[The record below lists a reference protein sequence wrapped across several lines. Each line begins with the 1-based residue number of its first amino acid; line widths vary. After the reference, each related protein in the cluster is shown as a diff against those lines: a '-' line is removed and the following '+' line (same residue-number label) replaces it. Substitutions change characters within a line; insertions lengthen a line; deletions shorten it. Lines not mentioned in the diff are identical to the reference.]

1 MQVPPGTIW
10 YIMSRVAIESSPCNR
25 LLYSLDTKSR
35 TMRHLSSCLTASA
48 LVFSCSFAFCAG
60 IVQAQD
66 SAPATQKDSAAKE
79 RDGNESEWKGLLPAE
94 GLEGW
99 EITNFGG
106 EGEIANKDGE
116 LVLEPGDPLTGIT
129 RLSKDFPTEN
139 YEMQW
144 SAQRVNGSDFFA
156 GVTFPVGKEYCSF
169 ICGGWGGGLV
179 GISSINGNDASE
191 NETASYR
198 NFKNGKWYSF
208 KVRVDPTHISV
219 WLDDEQILQ
228 VEREN
233 RRFSVRAEVMR
244 SRPVGYCAFQSKVI
258 VKDWKFRTIK

>member
-1 MQVPPGTIW
+1 MV
-10 YIMSRVAIESSPCNR
+10 R
-25 LLYSLDTKSR
+25 LLYSHDTDSQ
-35 TMRHLSSCLTASA
+35 TMRHLSIFLNASA
-48 LVFSCSFAFCAG
+48 WMFSCYFAFCAG

-66 SAPATQKDSAAKE
+66 STLATKKESLAKDG
-79 RDGNESEWKGLLPAE
+79 DGDETAWKSLLPAD

-129 RLSKDFPTEN
+129 RLGKDFPTEN

-198 NFKNGKWYSF
+198 NFKNGKWYRF

>member
-1 MQVPPGTIW
+1 MQRFILAFSVKALTLG
-10 YIMSRVAIESSPCNR
+10 C
-25 LLYSLDTKSR
+25 LSLG
-35 TMRHLSSCLTASA
+35 AY
-48 LVFSCSFAFCAG
+48 SFAFS
-60 IVQAQD
+60 QDTSSAQD
-66 SAPATQKDSAAKE
+66 TVTKKAGASKDGASAE
-79 RDGNESEWKGLLPAE
+79 EGWKALLPAQ

-106 EGEIANKDGE
+106 EGEVTNEGGTLMLDR
-116 LVLEPGDPLTGIT
+116 GDPLTGIT
-129 RLSKDFPTEN
+129 RLNKDFPQEN

-144 SAQRVNGSDFFA
+144 SARRVDGSDFFA
-156 GVTFPVGKEYCSF
+156 GVTFPVGKEFCSF

-198 NFKNGKWYSF
+198 DFKNGKWYHF
-208 KVRVDPTHISV
+208 KIRVDAAHITV

-228 VEREN
+228 VAREN

-244 SRPVGYCAFQSKVI
+244 SRPLGYCVFQSRVL
-258 VKDWKFRTIK
+258 VKDWQYRTIQ

>member
-1 MQVPPGTIW
+1 VTLFGK
-10 YIMSRVAIESSPCNR
+10 RAI
-25 LLYSLDTKSR
+25 
-35 TMRHLSSCLTASA
+35 TMRHLC
-48 LVFSCSFAFCAG
+48 CSFPWILWAILGVPYYCHGLAL
-60 IVQAQD
+60 AQD
-66 SAPATQKDSAAKE
+66 ATVAAKRE
-79 RDGNESEWKGLLPAE
+79 TKTSEADKEEGAWRALLPAT

-106 EGEIANKDGE
+106 EGEIANQGGE

-129 RLSKDFPTEN
+129 RTGKDFPTEN
-139 YEMQW
+139 YEMRW

-191 NETASYR
+191 NDTASYR
-198 NFKNGKWYSF
+198 DFKNGRWYQF

-219 WLDDEQILQ
+219 WLDGEQILH

-244 SRPVGYCAFQSKVI
+244 SRPLGYCAFQSKVL
-258 VKDWKFRTIK
+258 VKEWQFRTIDSNE

>member
-1 MQVPPGTIW
+1 MRPL
-10 YIMSRVAIESSPCNR
+10 SLFLSASS
-25 LLYSLDTKSR
+25 L
-35 TMRHLSSCLTASA
+35 A
-48 LVFSCSFAFCAG
+48 FSCCVGFSSG
-60 IVQAQD
+60 NLHAQD
-66 SAPATQKDSAAKE
+66 SSPATQNAPAAKE
-79 RDGNESEWKGLLPAE
+79 SDTRESDWKGLLPPE

-129 RLSKDFPTEN
+129 RLGKDFPTEN
-139 YEMQW
+139 YEMEW

-198 NFKNGKWYSF
+198 NFKNGKWYRF
-208 KVRVDPTHISV
+208 KVRVDPNHISV

-244 SRPVGYCAFQSKVI
+244 SRPLGYCAFQSKVI